1 MPGLYS
7 KQRINFDSLTDTDL
21 SRYEYHRTFR
31 SAIGLSATSYS
42 QQQATDGIYQWD
54 NIAPEIAL
62 VILQDAKK
70 QKINIQDEITQ
81 SIGYEKFNQER
92 LKKAIEKL
100 QCNPRYALFVQKLA
114 LHITAKKST
123 ELTLGHL
130 ASAGIFTLEQFDEV
144 FIQFLYVQKKL
155 TKSFPNFDRIT
166 EEDDYYQ
173 FIAFMANEPLYE
185 SFLRSF
191 TYYLAAEFNKRRIKN
206 SQVEVPKEIDSQS
219 LLNFFHAMG
228 YDLTLQPP
236 KSRPLQTNTLYITLF
251 HDKLHYTVIDLSGS
265 EITATINFSECNF
278 IVDEKTTEEELRSHL
293 PDLLKITSQRGHTGD
308 TALHDTVALRD
319 KGITFLES
327 DVGTSLFLS
336 HLPAVDLVKDE
347 GYKFNLY
354 QWLNQ
359 GNLDRLK
366 DFLATGACQRYNQ
379 ALDTWITQIK
389 EPAEINEKCKKEI
402 NAVGELMKSITA
414 LIASLDDNPNA
425 KDKALDEK
433 IAQLIIHLKEIK
445 KFYSSTP
452 LLKPGDELPSITGNF
467 ENFIKKILFLTSN
480 DKAIQ
485 YVPDGQDTDKIWKLN
500 LVNLVNGLV
509 NDRNFVTARDIKVK
523 QGQSLLTDE
532 SGIVLPPL
540 LVFREQLKRKL
551 TTYLKNDVHHYHTVR
566 SYQND
571 SLKMTQ
577 APVVFRGGY
586 LNDSFE
592 ETVFFAKK
600 MTRTGEYSADSHL
613 LAGQENNV
621 KKHEIRS
628 GAAATFAT
636 TGVGGTRSVTDK
648 FDVALKFGGMKDVKI
663 LYIVRG
669 KESFHSQPFAEI
681 VGKSKLG
688 EIAYTHVNP
697 HDYVMTILYNRNNEI
712 LDVIPGNLNGE
723 IQGISELT
731 KEVIHAGIEFYNK
744 KNGDNGASTTL
755 VKLPTPPGQEHRTA
769 IHLSGEKP
777 LLDVLHSYKTELT
790 PSVKVTKPY
799 RKKLDSI
806 RITRGTREGHKMLSL
821 ETLRSEVE
829 VVMPRRGEELAPPAG
844 SFKLV
849 PGKIN
854 KVREAAV
861 EYFNMRHVITLKGFN
876 RWSLRERK
884 LQETYNRILQ
894 PNFMEGDIQ
903 EQLEHA
909 NVAHEEWL
917 TDVLVPKLQTAL
929 MLHLSARLITD
940 YQVDTEEVN
949 ALAQNLFH
957 EILKSSNHYP
967 QLTINWSKI
976 SASLKEEELHQRC
989 VQNAHERMEKIYPS
1003 LEKNNHEY
1011 QSKFESC
1018 LVMAKNKIQ
1027 KQLINKMMSE
1037 FLDNNLGYFAQ
1048 QYNLEKKTVYSFAD
1062 NRHLVFLGPAASG
1075 KSTISN
1081 QYIKREQ
1088 RKDYVSLAT
1097 DDYRGIFMPFTEE
1110 FEKQETDQVFI
1121 RTQDSAYLISE
1132 LVEERILGQ
1141 KDKRPNVIIDG
1152 VTYKPSQKALV
1163 EKNNNSVVVCACL
1176 DDMSLAVKRSYDRA
1190 KQEESGSADKGR
1202 YVNTTSLLHMHKT
1215 ASINLLISCAP
1226 NTTVAFYN
1234 TNIPRGATPP
1244 LIATVDTHGEKTLTI
1259 HHDKGSL
1266 ACLASFFNKARVN
1279 VQAKSNQHLFLDKLK
1294 RPEFQIDSLFAVMD
1308 YGFKIVLNGENNMPC
1323 LTVKKE
1329 AGKII
1334 MELLEPEQV
1343 KDKIRENTA
1352 EKPLLQMLLLYGQ
1365 HGSLKAVQKECLMHE
1380 DIDLMVEQIID
1391 SQASLQRALVGDN
1404 RLSI

>member
-7 KQRINFDSLTDTDL
+7 KQRINFDTLTDTDL
-21 SRYEYHRTFR
+21 SRYEYYRTLR
-31 SAIGLSATSYS
+31 GAIGLSATSYS
-42 QQQATDGIYQWD
+42 QEKTTDGVIYQWD

-70 QKINIQDEITQ
+70 QKINIQDEVILN
-81 SIGYEKFNQER
+81 IGYEEFHKER

-100 QCNPRYALFVQKLA
+100 QSNPRYALFVQKLA
-114 LHITAKKST
+114 LHITAKKFT
-123 ELTLGHL
+123 ELTLENL
-130 ASAGIFTLEQFDEV
+130 ASVGIISLEQFEEV
-144 FIQFLYVQKKL
+144 FTQFLYVQKKL
-155 TKSFPNFDRIT
+155 TKSIPNFGKIT

-191 TYYLAAEFNKRRIKN
+191 THYLVSEFNKGRIQ
-206 SQVEVPKEIDSQS
+206 SSHVEAPKEIDSQS
-219 LLNFFHAMG
+219 LLKFFQEIS
-228 YDLTLQPP
+228 YDLSLQPP
-236 KSRPLQTNTLYITLF
+236 ESRPLPTNTLYITLL
-251 HDKLHYTVIDLSGS
+251 DGRLQYTVVGPNGD

-293 PDLLKITSQRGHTGD
+293 PELLKITSQRGHTGNIARNN
-308 TALHDTVALRD
+308 TETLRD

-366 DFLATGACQRYNQ
+366 NLLAAGACQRYNQ
-379 ALDTWITQIK
+379 ALDNWIKQIK
-389 EPAEINEKCKKEI
+389 EPAEINEECKKEI
-402 NAVGELMKSITA
+402 DAVGELMKEITA
-414 LIASLDDNPNA
+414 LIASIDDNPNA
-425 KDKALDEK
+425 KDAELDEK
-433 IAQLIIHLKEIK
+433 ITQLIIHLKEMK

-452 LLKPGDELPSITGNF
+452 LLKPGDEFPSTAGNF

-480 DKAIQ
+480 DKVIQ
-485 YVPDGQDTDKIWKLN
+485 YVTDRQDADKIWKLD
-500 LVNLVNGLV
+500 LVSLVNGLV
-509 NDRNFVTARDIKVK
+509 SDRNFVTARDIKDK
-523 QGQSLLTDE
+523 NGQSFLTDE
-532 SGIVLPPL
+532 SGLVLPSP

-551 TTYLKNDVHHYHTVR
+551 TIYLKNDVHHYHTVQ

-571 SLKMTQ
+571 HLNMTQ
-577 APVVFRGGY
+577 APVVFRGGH
-586 LNDSFE
+586 LTDSLE

-600 MTRTGEYSADSHL
+600 MTRTGEYSADGHL

-628 GAAATFAT
+628 GTAATLAT
-636 TGVGGTRSVTDK
+636 TGIGGTRSVTDK
-648 FDVALKFGGMKDVKI
+648 FDVAIKFGGMKDVRI

-681 VGKSKLG
+681 VGKSNLG

-697 HDYVMTILYNRNNEI
+697 DDYVMTILYSRDNEI
-712 LDVIPGNLNGE
+712 LDVIPGNLDGE
-723 IQGISELT
+723 IQGISEFS
-731 KEVIHAGIEFYNK
+731 KKVIHAGIEFYNK
-744 KNGDNGASTTL
+744 KNGAPRASTAH
-755 VKLPTPPGQEHRTA
+755 VKLPTPPGQEHRA
-769 IHLSGEKP
+769 IHLSKEKP
-777 LLDVLHSYKTELT
+777 LLDILHSHKTESTSL
-790 PSVKVTKPY
+790 VKEAKPY
-799 RKKLDSI
+799 GKKLDSI
-806 RITRGTREGHKMLSL
+806 RITRGTREGHKTLSL

-829 VVMPRRGEELAPPAG
+829 AVIPHGEELTPPEG

-849 PGKIN
+849 PGRLRR
-854 KVREAAV
+854 VRQTAV
-861 EYFNMRHVITLKGFN
+861 EHFNMRHVITLKGFN
-876 RWSLRERK
+876 RWSLQERK

-894 PNFMEGDIQ
+894 PTFMEGDIQ

-909 NVAHEEWL
+909 NIAHEEWL
-917 TDVLVPKLQTAL
+917 TDVLVPRLQTAL

-949 ALAQNLFH
+949 ALAQKLFH
-957 EILKSSNHYP
+957 EILKSSTHFP
-967 QLTINWSKI
+967 QLTSNWSQIYVLLEK
-976 SASLKEEELHQRC
+976 EELHQRC
-989 VQNAHERMEKIYPS
+989 VKNAHEKMEKIYPS
-1003 LEKNNHEY
+1003 LHEDSHEY
-1011 QSKFESC
+1011 QLKFASC
-1018 LVMAKNKIQ
+1018 LTMAKNKIQ
-1027 KQLINKMMSE
+1027 KQLVNKMMSE
-1037 FLDNNLGYFAQ
+1037 FLDNNLDYFTQ
-1048 QYNLEKKTVYSFAD
+1048 QYNLEKKTVYPFAD

-1097 DDYRGIFMPFTEE
+1097 DDYRGIFLPFTEE

-1132 LVEERILGQ
+1132 LVEERILAQ
-1141 KDKRPNVIIDG
+1141 QDKRPNVIIDG

-1226 NTTVAFYN
+1226 NTTIAFYN

-1244 LIATVDTHGEKTLTI
+1244 LIATADTHGEKTLTI

-1266 ACLASFFNKARVN
+1266 MYLASFFNKARVN
-1279 VQAKSNQHLFLDKLK
+1279 VQAKSDQHLFLDKLK
-1294 RPEFQIDSLFAVMD
+1294 RPEFQIDSLFTVMNH
-1308 YGFKIVLNGENNMPC
+1308 GFKIILNGENNLPC
-1323 LTVKKE
+1323 LTVRKE
-1329 AGKII
+1329 TGKIV
-1334 MELLEPEQV
+1334 MEILDPEQV
-1343 KDKIRENTA
+1343 KSKIRDNTA
-1352 EKPLLQMLLLYGQ
+1352 EKTLLQMLVLHGQ
-1365 HGSLKAVQKECLMHE
+1365 HGSLKAVQKECLLHE

-1391 SQASLQRALVGDN
+1391 SQSSKRQVTVCSN
-1404 RLSI
+1404 RLYT